1 MSGVVLTLSEG
12 DDDGDVTGLLADDE
26 DHEDYEEGFGR
37 GKGIPKRW
45 RRPRKPYTVV
55 RTGTLGNLMTT
66 LLMCFVFFSMGFTK
80 SLLGQVDTRSVTQLN
95 TAITGA
101 IGYLMGF
108 AIGGFLLSKFSRFF
122 MTFLSLL
129 ALGISLMIVPWVQ
142 TVWALDALHS
152 LIGVSLA
159 MLMTAGNVICLEFWG
174 RRSNP
179 YITTLHF
186 CLSIGLLM
194 GPILVGPV
202 SNTKIPTII
211 KDHLP
216 VTATKQTN
224 NNNNNNNNN
233 NSGNSNMLPKHLD
246 VHFRNKRAI
255 IEESDTTTLDPV
267 LKELFGSET
276 DTVPSPSMGGIDTT
290 SSSSSTT
297 TAIKSLPT
305 SLPSSSTKAPKH
317 KPVFTDGRKL
327 DNSRDWE
334 AVKIAKPP
342 IEELEPQNDTKPSQ
356 NPNEELEN
364 ILNGSAVE
372 NIATQLDS
380 LVTST
385 EALNEFEREVKAID
399 EDIKKSDE
407 LMELLNSPLI
417 PKERSK
423 RSITRNRF
431 GTNGGIF
438 EQPDL
443 YNSIKIR
450 PPVVPV
456 QRYPE
461 EPTWPRVPMSRN
473 GMMDYDYGPLNI
485 DDGPYGGNSPY
496 SINNPY
502 RKQDFP
508 TKAPPKK
515 VEQAIDTVLNYMSG
529 KYNENETET
538 SSEGKKKSSLP
549 EEKPPST
556 TKPTTT
562 RTTTMIT
569 STTTGPK
576 STKII
581 STTATST
588 PQPTRKGLNTF
599 TVWTKKP
606 GGHRHKKP
614 TSSFD
619 NDSDTPEG
627 GITISGMLENYGV
640 AQKNV
645 GFILDGVYTLF
656 MAFIFFFCLCY
667 NPREPKARQEDLNEE
682 RNKESCIFKYSF
694 TVLLFFFNLLH
705 WGMFVTLMDV
715 TPHFAKLESSS
726 STLQPLVVGT
736 LAGTRFI
743 SMFTCSFMNP
753 AFTLFGSLL
762 VMLIGSFMMIF
773 TQQLPALPMWAG
785 ILLQAAGLANLL
797 PASLAWSEAYVSMSS
812 QVVAFICSGLALGEL
827 LVPQMFAQLTS
838 EAQNWLGFTMVGAST
853 LTFGLYICVFLMAR
867 KHGSRFSRPQTS
879 GYELANQDELNQEL
893 LDEDDDF
900 EISQPTLR
908 LNTSDET
915 EA

>member
-1 MSGVVLTLSEG
+1 ML
-12 DDDGDVTGLLADDE
+12 
-26 DHEDYEEGFGR
+26 
-37 GKGIPKRW
+37 
-45 RRPRKPYTVV
+45 
-55 RTGTLGNLMTT
+55 
-66 LLMCFVFFSMGFTK
+66 
-80 SLLGQVDTRSVTQLN
+80 
-95 TAITGA
+95 
-101 IGYLMGF
+101 
-108 AIGGFLLSKFSRFF
+108 
-122 MTFLSLL
+122 
-129 ALGISLMIVPWVQ
+129 VPWIQ

-174 RRSNP
+174 KRSNP

-194 GPILVGPV
+194 GPVLVGPV

-216 VTATKQTN
+216 ETATKQI
-224 NNNNNNNNN
+224 NN
-233 NSGNSNMLPKHLD
+233 NSGNSNMIPKHFDIHL
-246 VHFRNKRAI
+246 RYKRSLPQ
-255 IEESDTTTLDPV
+255 ESDSTTMDPV
-267 LKELFGSET
+267 LEELFGS
-276 DTVPSPSMGGIDTT
+276 DIATVPPSSFENIDPTSSSATTTT
-290 SSSSSTT
+290 SSLASTSSSSTT
-297 TAIKSLPT
+297 KS
-305 SLPSSSTKAPKH
+305 PKH

-342 IEELEPQNDTKPSQ
+342 IEELEPHNDSKPTQ
-356 NPNEELEN
+356 DPNVELEA
-364 ILNGSAVE
+364 ILNGTVE
-372 NIATQLDS
+372 EDITTQPNP
-380 LVTST
+380 VETFT
-385 EALNEFEREVKAID
+385 EELNEFEREVKAIN

-407 LMELLNSPLI
+407 LMELLNSPLT
-417 PKERSK
+417 PQERSK

-461 EPTWPRVPMSRN
+461 EPSWPRIPMSRN
-473 GMMDYDYGPLNI
+473 GMVDYDYGPLNI

-496 SINNPY
+496 SMNNNQY

-529 KYNENETET
+529 KYNENETES
-538 SSEGKKKSSLP
+538 SSEAKKKSSSP
-549 EEKPPST
+549 EKKQT
-556 TKPTTT
+556 TTNKPTTAL
-562 RTTTMIT
+562 TTTVKI
-569 STTTGPK
+569 TTTTTTTTTTPSR
-576 STKII
+576 STKIE
-581 STTATST
+581 STSASSMVV
-588 PQPTRKGLNTF
+588 PTRKGLNTF
-599 TVWTKKP
+599 TLWTRKP
-606 GGHRHKKP
+606 GVHRHKKP

-667 NPREPKARQEDLNEE
+667 NPREPKARQDDLNEE

-715 TPHFAKLESSS
+715 TPRFAQLESSS

-762 VMLIGSFMMIF
+762 VMLIGSFIMIF

-797 PASLAWSEAYVSMSS
+797 PASLAWSEAYISMSS

-893 LDEDDDF
+893 LDEDEDF